1 MHGNIFRGN
10 FQHRIMEKQ
19 DEFMDNVSVSYETY
33 VELCYKLL
41 DLIVPRREE
50 YKAVLCPL
58 RGGFFLS
65 YFMSVHL
72 GLPISYIEISSYA
85 GKEQG
90 RFQIGIK
97 PDLIEGKFLLCDDI
111 YDSGN
116 TIREI
121 HSMYPHVEFDTICL
135 VSKNKDAG
143 VTYALL
149 ADSGQWVDFW
159 WEVM

>member
-1 MHGNIFRGN
+1 MNN
-10 FQHRIMEKQ
+10 F
-19 DEFMDNVSVSYETY
+19 SVTY
-33 VELCYKLL
+33 DKFVELSYQLL
-41 DLIVPRREE
+41 EKIRDRKDD
-50 YKAVLCPL
+50 YKAILCPL

-72 GLPISYIEISSYA
+72 ELPISYIEISSYA
-85 GKEQG
+85 GREQR

-97 PDLIEGKFLLCDDI
+97 PELIEGKFLLCDDI

-121 HSMYPHVEFDTICL
+121 HKMYPNVEFDTVCL
-135 VSKNKDAG
+135 VSKVKEAE
-143 VTYALL
+143 VIYAALV
-149 ADSGQWVDFW
+149 DKENWVDFY

>member
-1 MHGNIFRGN
+1 MNN
-10 FQHRIMEKQ
+10 Y
-19 DEFMDNVSVSYETY
+19 SVTY
-33 VELCYKLL
+33 DKFLELSYKLL
-41 DLIVPRREE
+41 EKVKSNKEN
-50 YKAVLCPL
+50 YKAILCPL

-72 GLPISYIEISSYA
+72 ELPISYIEISSYA
-85 GKEQG
+85 GKEQR

-116 TIREI
+116 TIKEI
-121 HSMYPHVEFDTICL
+121 HSMYPKVDFDTLCL
-135 VSKNKDAG
+135 VSKVKEAEVIYASLVDKDE
-143 VTYALL
+143 
-149 ADSGQWVDFW
+149 WVDFF

>member
-1 MHGNIFRGN
+1 MQNL
-10 FQHRIMEKQ
+10 RI
-19 DEFMDNVSVSYETY
+19 SYDKY
-33 VELCYKLL
+33 IELCYVLL
-41 DLIVPRREE
+41 EQIRASRDE

-72 GLPISYIEISSYA
+72 ELPISYIEISSYA
-85 GKEQG
+85 GKEQR

-97 PDLIEGKFLLCDDI
+97 PELIEGKFLLCDDI

-116 TIREI
+116 TIKKI
-121 HSMYPHVEFDTICL
+121 HSMYPQVEFDTICL
-135 VSKNKDAG
+135 VSKVSDAG
-143 VTYALL
+143 VIYGEL
-149 ADSGQWVDFW
+149 AEREQWVDFW

>member
-1 MHGNIFRGN
+1 MNNYRVTYDKFL
-10 FQHRIMEKQ
+10 EL
-19 DEFMDNVSVSYETY
+19 SYQ
-33 VELCYKLL
+33 LL
-41 DLIVPRREE
+41 DKIKSNGGD
-50 YKAVLCPL
+50 YKAILCPL

-72 GLPISYIEISSYA
+72 ELPISYIEISSYA
-85 GKEQG
+85 GKEQR

-116 TIREI
+116 TIKEI
-121 HSMYPHVEFDTICL
+121 HSMYPKVDFDTICL
-135 VSKNKDAG
+135 VSKVKEAEVIYASLVDKDK
-143 VTYALL
+143 
-149 ADSGQWVDFW
+149 WVDFF

>member
-1 MHGNIFRGN
+1 MNN
-10 FQHRIMEKQ
+10 YSVTYEKFL
-19 DEFMDNVSVSYETY
+19 ELSYQ
-33 VELCYKLL
+33 LL
-41 DLIVPRREE
+41 EKIKSNKEE
-50 YKAVLCPL
+50 YKAILCPL

-72 GLPISYIEISSYA
+72 ELPISYIEISSYA
-85 GKEQG
+85 GKEQR

-116 TIREI
+116 TIKEI
-121 HSMYPHVEFDTICL
+121 HSMYPNVDFDTICL
-135 VSKNKDAG
+135 VSKVKEAKVIYASLVDKDN
-143 VTYALL
+143 
-149 ADSGQWVDFW
+149 WVDFF

>member
-1 MHGNIFRGN
+1 MNNYSVTYDKFLELSY
-10 FQHRIMEKQ
+10 QLLEKI
-19 DEFMDNVSVSYETY
+19 
-33 VELCYKLL
+33 KLN
-41 DLIVPRREE
+41 RKE
-50 YKAVLCPL
+50 YKAILCPL

-72 GLPISYIEISSYA
+72 ELPISYIEISSYA
-85 GKEQG
+85 GKEQR

-116 TIREI
+116 TIKEI
-121 HSMYPHVEFDTICL
+121 HSMYPNVDFDTICL
-135 VSKNKDAG
+135 VSKVKEAEVIYASLVDKDN
-143 VTYALL
+143 
-149 ADSGQWVDFW
+149 WVDFF

>member
-1 MHGNIFRGN
+1 MNNYTVTYDKFLELSY
-10 FQHRIMEKQ
+10 QLLEKIKS
-19 DEFMDNVSVSYETY
+19 N
-33 VELCYKLL
+33 K
-41 DLIVPRREE
+41 EE
-50 YKAVLCPL
+50 YKAILCPL

-72 GLPISYIEISSYA
+72 ELPISYIEISSYA
-85 GKEQG
+85 GKEQR

-116 TIREI
+116 TIKEI
-121 HSMYPHVEFDTICL
+121 HSMYPNVDFDTICL
-135 VSKNKDAG
+135 VSKVKEAE
-143 VTYALL
+143 VIYASLV
-149 ADSGQWVDFW
+149 DKEKWVDFF

>member
-1 MHGNIFRGN
+1 MNNLNI
-10 FQHRIMEKQ
+10 
-19 DEFMDNVSVSYETY
+19 SYDMY
-33 VELCYKLL
+33 VELCHKLL
-41 DLIVPRREE
+41 QQVNSNRDQ

-72 GLPISYIEISSYA
+72 NLPISYIEISSYA
-85 GKEQG
+85 GKEQR

-97 PDLIEGKFLLCDDI
+97 PELVEGKFLLCDDI

-116 TIREI
+116 TIKQI

-135 VSKNKDAG
+135 VSKVQDAG
-143 VTYALL
+143 VIYGLL
-149 ADSGQWVDFW
+149 AGKEHWVDFW

>member
-1 MHGNIFRGN
+1 MNNYR
-10 FQHRIMEKQ
+10 
-19 DEFMDNVSVSYETY
+19 VTY
-33 VELCYKLL
+33 DKFVELSYQLL
-41 DLIVPRREE
+41 EKIKTNREE
-50 YKAVLCPL
+50 YKAILCPL

-72 GLPISYIEISSYA
+72 DLPISYIEISSYA
-85 GKEQG
+85 GKEQR

-116 TIREI
+116 TIKEI
-121 HSMYPHVEFDTICL
+121 HSMYPKVDFDTICL
-135 VSKNKDAG
+135 VSKVKEAEVIYASLVDKDK
-143 VTYALL
+143 
-149 ADSGQWVDFW
+149 WVDFF

>member
-1 MHGNIFRGN
+1 MNN
-10 FQHRIMEKQ
+10 Y
-19 DEFMDNVSVSYETY
+19 SVTYDKFIELSYQ
-33 VELCYKLL
+33 LL
-41 DLIVPRREE
+41 DKIKSNKED
-50 YKAVLCPL
+50 YKAILCPL

-72 GLPISYIEISSYA
+72 ELPISYIEISSYA
-85 GKEQG
+85 GKEQR

-116 TIREI
+116 TIKEI
-121 HSMYPHVEFDTICL
+121 HSMYPKVDFDTICL
-135 VSKNKDAG
+135 VSKVKEAEVIYASLVDKDE
-143 VTYALL
+143 
-149 ADSGQWVDFW
+149 WVDFF

>member
-1 MHGNIFRGN
+1 MNN
-10 FQHRIMEKQ
+10 Y
-19 DEFMDNVSVSYETY
+19 SVTYDKFLELSYE
-33 VELCYKLL
+33 LL
-41 DLIVPRREE
+41 EKIKSNKSE
-50 YKAVLCPL
+50 YKAILCPL

-72 GLPISYIEISSYA
+72 ELPISYIEISSYA
-85 GKEQG
+85 GKEQR

-116 TIREI
+116 TIKEI
-121 HSMYPHVEFDTICL
+121 HSMYPNVDFDTICL
-135 VSKNKDAG
+135 VSKVKEAEVIYG
-143 VTYALL
+143 SLVEKEK
-149 ADSGQWVDFW
+149 WVDFF

>member
-1 MHGNIFRGN
+1 MNNLSI
-10 FQHRIMEKQ
+10 
-19 DEFMDNVSVSYETY
+19 SYERY
-33 VELCYKLL
+33 VELCYRLL
-41 DLIVPRREE
+41 DEVSKKRED
-50 YKAVLCPL
+50 YKAILCPL

-72 GLPISYIEISSYA
+72 QLPISYIEISSYA
-85 GKEQG
+85 GKEQR

-97 PDLIEGKFLLCDDI
+97 PELIEGKFLLCDDI

-116 TIREI
+116 TIKQI

-135 VSKNKDAG
+135 VSKEKDAG

-149 ADSGQWVDFW
+149 AAKEHWVDFW

>member
-1 MHGNIFRGN
+1 MNHYSVTY
-10 FQHRIMEKQ
+10 EK
-19 DEFMDNVSVSYETY
+19 F
-33 VELCYKLL
+33 VELSYQLL
-41 DLIVPRREE
+41 DRIKSNKDE
-50 YKAVLCPL
+50 YKAILCPL

-72 GLPISYIEISSYA
+72 ELPISYIEISSYA
-85 GKEQG
+85 GKEQM

-116 TIREI
+116 TIKEI
-121 HSMYPHVEFDTICL
+121 HKMYPNVEFDTICL
-135 VSKNKDAG
+135 VSKVKEAEVIYASLVDKDR
-143 VTYALL
+143 
-149 ADSGQWVDFW
+149 WVDFF

>member
-1 MHGNIFRGN
+1 MNDYRVTY
-10 FQHRIMEKQ
+10 EK
-19 DEFMDNVSVSYETY
+19 F
-33 VELCYKLL
+33 VELSYQLL
-41 DLIVPRREE
+41 DKIKSNKEE
-50 YKAVLCPL
+50 YKAILCPL

-72 GLPISYIEISSYA
+72 ELPISYIEISSYA
-85 GKEQG
+85 GKEQR

-116 TIREI
+116 TIKEI
-121 HSMYPHVEFDTICL
+121 HSMYPKVDFDTICL
-135 VSKNKDAG
+135 VSKVKEAEVIYASLVEKDH
-143 VTYALL
+143 
-149 ADSGQWVDFW
+149 WVDFF